1 MGIKRVLKNIIIK
14 SKNKTLILEKKVLI
28 GIKSK
33 FDGFNRIGENSI
45 FTGSLGRCSY
55 IGANCRIS
63 ADIGR
68 YCSISSYVKTVG
80 GTHPVDNWV
89 STHPAFYSTA
99 KQCGIT
105 YVKQDKFDEDTERV
119 VLGNDVWIGSG
130 VIILGGVKIGD
141 GAIVAAGALV
151 NHDVPPYAIVGGIPA
166 RIIKKRFNEETI
178 KKLQS
183 NKWWEKGEEWIMQ
196 HADTFNSI
204 EQFLE
209 E

>member
-28 GIKSK
+28 GIKSQ
-33 FDGFNRIGENSI
+33 FEGFNRIGENSI
-45 FTGSLGRCSY
+45 FTGSLGRFSY

-80 GTHPVDNWV
+80 GTHPIDNWV
-89 STHPAFYSTA
+89 STHPVFYSTA

-196 HADTFNSI
+196 NADTFNSI

>member
-28 GIKSK
+28 GIKSE

-80 GTHPVDNWV
+80 STHPVDNWV
-89 STHPAFYSTA
+89 STHPVFYSTA

-130 VIILGGVKIGD
+130 VTILGGVKIGD